1 MKKIKINLPQ
11 KRRNEKVDKNHS
23 TTNFVPNDFSDFLF
37 DMNCIYATT
46 DSSVILGR
54 NNEINRMFNAFLR
67 NRKKN
72 VVLVGEH
79 GVGKTATLQK
89 AIAKVIRGSCPEELK
104 MCHFLYLDIQ
114 YILANIEKKKIE
126 KKLADTINFICKYN
140 NLIVVIEQVHLV
152 QADYR
157 LSYYFSLLVKQPHV
171 PIVSLTTEQEFY
183 DFFAYDIKTRAQIEV
198 IRIEEPKPKKVYP
211 MVQKIVK
218 RLEESHGVK
227 ISQEMVEYII
237 SVSGAFCTDL
247 YNPELTLDII
257 EKSMIH
263 AKRNQKK
270 EVTRQ
275 LINKNFNFDYEL
287 YNESSEEDKNIVAY
301 HEAGHF
307 AANWLS
313 ENIRNLRTTAITIVP
328 AEDFLGMT
336 LFEFEPEKQL
346 SCNRDYYVDNIAVDL
361 AGRAAEEIFHTKGY
375 TSGANSDLQKATN
388 TARAIITEF
397 GMIKDCGENMAF
409 LGNYDFGDFSL
420 LSDENKRQIN
430 EETKKLIDEAYQR
443 AKTMLQENRPL
454 LDSVAKALLAN
465 EVLDEKDLNRICKE
479 YQEGKDC
486 TEN

>member
-1 MKKIKINLPQ
+1 MKKIEINLPK
-11 KRRNEKVDKNHS
+11 KRRNEEVDKSHS
-23 TTNFVPNDFSDFLF
+23 TANLVPNHFSPYLF
-37 DMNCIYATT
+37 DMNYIYATT
-46 DSSVILGR
+46 DSSVVLNR
-54 NNEINRMFNAFLR
+54 EKEIERIFNCFLKSQ
-67 NRKKN
+67 KKN
-72 VVLVGEH
+72 VVLLGEH
-79 GVGKTATLQK
+79 GVGKSATLQR
-89 AIAKVIRGSCPEELK
+89 AISEVIQGNCPEELK
-104 MCHFLYLDIQ
+104 QYHFLYLDVQ
-114 YILANIEKKKIE
+114 KILANIEKKKMD
-126 KKLADTINFICKYN
+126 KKLESIIEFVCSYT
-140 NLIVVIEQVHLV
+140 NLVVVIDQVHLV
-152 QADYR
+152 QTDYL
-157 LSYYFSLLVKQPHV
+157 LSYYFSLLIKQPHV
-171 PIVSLTTEQEFY
+171 PVVGITTEEDFY
-183 DFFAYDIKTRAQIEV
+183 DFFAYDVKTRSRIEI
-198 IRIEEPKPKKVYP
+198 IRIEEPKPKKMYP
-211 MVQKIVK
+211 MIKKIVR
-218 RLEESHGVK
+218 RLEKHHGVK

-237 SVSGAFCTDL
+237 SVSGAFSTDL
-247 YNPELTLDII
+247 YNPELTLDIV
-257 EKSMIH
+257 EKSMVH

-287 YNESSEEDKNIVAY
+287 YNESTEEDKTVVAY

-307 AANWLS
+307 AVNRLS

-361 AGRAAEEIFHTKGY
+361 AGRAAEEIYHAKGY

-388 TARAIITEF
+388 TARAIITQF

-443 AKTMLQENRPL
+443 AKDILQENRPL
-454 LDSVAKALLAN
+454 LDSVAEALLSN

-479 YQEGKDC
+479 YEEEKS
-486 TEN
+486 